1 VFGLGID
8 FSRVFNCRIKV
19 EAKEPFKLVPSK
31 QHRCQMDGFLIVLKY
46 VGKSQISFVRRIFEY
61 LIRCDKV
68 FCSGGT

>member
-1 VFGLGID
+1 
-8 FSRVFNCRIKV
+8 
-19 EAKEPFKLVPSK
+19 
-31 QHRCQMDGFLIVLKY
+31 MDGFLIVLKY